1 MDTPCG
7 DARSVV
13 RSIGHRVRK
22 IRVQRS
28 GCGTVAEVLGD
39 VLGAVVHAQG
49 ESPAG
54 VRRDAAEVPG
64 EALRDRLQGGE
75 AVAALADVA
84 AHDLAAV
91 VVDGREDPADALF
104 GGEHA
109 RAVGAPHEVGGV
121 GGDRALVAH
130 ALSLAHAPW

>member
-1 MDTPCG
+1 MHGSGIATAAADRRSCVTTWRSSKDTPGLLMDTPCG

-64 EALRDRLQGGE
+64 EALQS
-75 AVAALADVA
+75 VA
-84 AHDLAAV
+84 
-91 VVDGREDPADALF
+91 
-104 GGEHA
+104 
-109 RAVGAPHEVGGV
+109 
-121 GGDRALVAH
+121 
-130 ALSLAHAPW
+130 